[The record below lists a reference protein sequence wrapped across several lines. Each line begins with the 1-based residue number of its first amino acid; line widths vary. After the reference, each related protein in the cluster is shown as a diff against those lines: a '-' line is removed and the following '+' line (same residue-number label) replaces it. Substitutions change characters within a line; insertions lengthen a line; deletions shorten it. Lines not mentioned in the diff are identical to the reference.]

1 MRTRRSFE
9 AGHRPKLLVVVDETP
24 EGDRAIYFAARRAAR
39 LGAGLVML
47 TVVELGETQV
57 FAGVGDIMKAEAEEA
72 AQALLDKAAE
82 RARVIA
88 GVEPELVMRDGGTAQ
103 ALAKLVEEDE
113 DISFLVLAA
122 ATEGEGPGPLV
133 ASLATKAGLGLP
145 IPVIIVPGDLKD
157 AEIDALAG

>member
-9 AGHRPKLLVVVDETP
+9 SGHRPKLLVVVDETT
-24 EGDRAIYFAARRAAR
+24 EGDRALYFAARRAAR

-47 TVVELGETQV
+47 RVVELGETQV
-57 FAGVGDIMKAEAEEA
+57 FLGVGDIMKAEAEEE
-72 AQALLDKAAE
+72 AQALLAKAAE
-82 RARVIA
+82 RVRSIA
-88 GVEPELVMRDGGTAQ
+88 GVEPELVMREGATATE
-103 ALAKLVEEDE
+103 LARLVEADE

-133 ASLATKAGLGLP
+133 AALATKAGLGLP